1 MNELW
6 LPISHVSS
14 RPSYPL
20 HFTTKLGVD
29 FSDRFD
35 PTEHKI
41 GQKNFF
47 HLRPVKIWPF
57 YYDAIFEGL

>member
-1 MNELW
+1 MWFPEGLENT
-6 LPISHVSS
+6 P
-14 RPSYPL
+14 
-20 HFTTKLGVD
+20 FTTKLGVD

-41 GQKNFF
+41 GQKKIF

-57 YYDAIFEGL
+57 YYDAIFARL